1 MTVREISKEMGL
13 SYALVR
19 DLINR
24 LEKKGLVK
32 INKVIRRNV
41 SERTKYVREKIIELR
56 DKNFK
61 LDTIAAELGITKPAI
76 SRL

>member
-41 SERTKYVREKIIELR
+41 SERTKYVSEKIIELR
-56 DKNFK
+56 DKNYK
-61 LDTIAAELGITKPAI
+61 LDTIA
-76 SRL
+76 RVRDN